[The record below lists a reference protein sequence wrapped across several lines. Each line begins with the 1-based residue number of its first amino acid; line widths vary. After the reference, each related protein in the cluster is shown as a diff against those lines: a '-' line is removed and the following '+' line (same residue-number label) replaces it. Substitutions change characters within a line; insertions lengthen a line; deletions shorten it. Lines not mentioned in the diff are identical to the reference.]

1 VGEGSARCAMVA
13 GWPRATGEQAGKQAG
28 KQAGRQAGRQT
39 DANEKRIGEGGV
51 GVGTVVERVKYKMR
65 DFVNLC
71 YSYSKST
78 CGQMA

>member
-28 KQAGRQAGRQT
+28 RQAGRQA
-39 DANEKRIGEGGV
+39 DANEKRIGEGEG
-51 GVGTVVERVKYKMR
+51 GGTVVERVKYKMR